1 RFDYPEWNAE
11 NCTACGNCY
20 TACPDSAI
28 PGLVNSIGEVFNTT
42 IQRIEGQGMPTRHLR
57 RAVRTVEKKL
67 RAALN
72 EQDDSANVNQLLLSA
87 INETLAESDL
97 NEQEK
102 NTLATEFDQ
111 FEAMMD
117 EFKFASTKPFYINKE
132 KREKGSGGL
141 FSITVNP
148 YTCKGCMECVEVC
161 DDDALRP
168 VPQTDEAIDKLRR
181 DWAYWL
187 DLPTTSPDYIRID
200 DLDEKVGA
208 LETLLLDKN
217 NFGSLVC
224 GDGACIGCG
233 EKTIIH
239 IFTGTV
245 TAMMQARVKK
255 HLAHVEGLIQQ
266 LEKHIR
272 SKLVEGMDLGN
283 ADNVSSIIDRHTDID
298 LTLSRLAA
306 GLDEN
311 DSGVAQPI
319 DSEWLRWVTQL
330 LEKLKHLKWQYT
342 SGVTN
347 KGRSSMGI
355 VNATGCTSVWGS
367 TFPFAPYP
375 FPWASNL
382 FQDSPSMAMGLFE
395 GHMAK
400 MAEGFKAVRQAELEI
415 KGEYNAEIHGKFFTY
430 FNWEQFSDEEF
441 KLCPPVV
448 SVGGDGAMYDIGF
461 QNLSRMMMSGLPIK
475 VLILD
480 TQVYSNTG
488 GQACTS
494 TYVAQVA
501 DMSPYGKQSKGKK
514 EIRKEMSVIAM
525 AHRTSYVLQG
535 AISNVTH
542 LIEGYIDGLNSR
554 RPAIFNIYAVCQPE
568 HGVAD
573 DASDKQS
580 KLAVES
586 RAYPLYRYDP
596 DLGTTFEE
604 CSSLAGNPA
613 MDSDWPSYKLEYL
626 NESGK
631 TETMDLPLTFADFA
645 LTEGRFRKHF
655 RKAPTETWNDEM
667 IPLVEFIELDE
678 SEREDLFPYIWA
690 VDNRSHLMR
699 VLVSAELVNST
710 IERRDFWRQ
719 LKSLV
724 GVDQVVDVN
733 KIAEEAK
740 VDMAQKITSSLLAMA
755 SGSAGVGADLGAL
768 LGSAGAGGGSVTS
781 AAAPEDYEPV
791 WIETPE
797 CTACDECID
806 LNANI
811 FAYNDD
817 KLAIVIDP
825 KAGPFADIVKAAE
838 KCTAEV
844 IHPGT
849 P

>member
-1 RFDYPEWNAE
+1 
-11 NCTACGNCY
+11 
-20 TACPDSAI
+20 
-28 PGLVNSIGEVFNTT
+28 
-42 IQRIEGQGMPTRHLR
+42 
-57 RAVRTVEKKL
+57 
-67 RAALN
+67 
-72 EQDDSANVNQLLLSA
+72 
-87 INETLAESDL
+87 
-97 NEQEK
+97 
-102 NTLATEFDQ
+102 
-111 FEAMMD
+111 MD
-117 EFKFASTKPFYINKE
+117 GFKFASTKPFFINKE

-148 YTCKGCMECVEVC
+148 YTCKGCMECVDVC
-161 DDDALRP
+161 DDDALRAA
-168 VPQTDEAIDKLRR
+168 PQTEKSVENMRS

-208 LETLLLDKN
+208 LETLLLDKMN
-217 NFGSLVC
+217 YGSMVC
-224 GDGACIGCG
+224 GDGACNGCG

-255 HLAHVEGLIQQ
+255 HLAHVDGLIQQ

-272 SKLVEGMDLGN
+272 SKLADTMDLGS
-283 ADNVSSIIDRHTDID
+283 ADNIAAIIDEHSELD
-298 LTLSRLAA
+298 LTLSRLSA
-306 GLDEN
+306 GLDGN
-311 DSGVAQPI
+311 GSAHPI

-342 SGVTN
+342 SGVSN

-367 TFPFAPYP
+367 TFPYAPYP

-395 GHMAK
+395 GHMVK
-400 MAEGFKAVRQAELEI
+400 MADGFKAVRQAELEL
-415 KGEYNAEIHGKFFTY
+415 KGDYNSEIHEEFFTY

-501 DMSPYGKQSKGKK
+501 DMSPYGKLSKGKK

-535 AISNVTH
+535 SPSSVTH

-568 HGVAD
+568 HGVGDA
-573 DASDKQS
+573 ASDKQS

-586 RAYPLYRYDP
+586 RAYPLFTYNP

-604 CSSLAGNPA
+604 CSSLDGNPS
-613 MDSDWPSYKLEYL
+613 MKTDWPTYNLSYEDDG
-626 NESGK
+626 GK
-631 TETMDLPLTFADFA
+631 GASMELPLTFADFA

-667 IPLVEFIELDE
+667 IPLAEFIELDTASQE
-678 SEREDLFPYIWA
+678 GLFPYIWA
-690 VDNRSHLMR
+690 ADPKNQLMR

-710 IERRDFWRQ
+710 VERRDFWRQ

-724 GVDQVVDVN
+724 GVDQMVDVAQ
-733 KIAEEAK
+733 IANDAK

-755 SGSAGVGADLGAL
+755 GGSGGADLGAL
-768 LGSAGAGGGSVTS
+768 LGATSSGADAGFIAASTS
-781 AAAPEDYEPV
+781 TPADYEPV

-797 CTACDECID
+797 CTACDECTD
-806 LNANI
+806 LNPNI
-811 FAYNDD
+811 FAYNEE
-817 KLAIVIDP
+817 KLAIVVDP
-825 KAGPFADIVKAAE
+825 KAGPFVDIVKAAE

-849 P
+849 PFNPNEPNLDKLIKRAEKFQ